1 MSSGDLSCPV
11 FRHLTCERVNLEV
24 FLGGKVSEV
33 VDLLSLDMTVV
44 ISGVPSCISC
54 SQNYSFLVG
63 T

>member
-1 MSSGDLSCPV
+1 M
-11 FRHLTCERVNLEV
+11 
-24 FLGGKVSEV
+24 SEV

-44 ISGVPSCISC
+44 ISEVPSCILC

>member
-1 MSSGDLSCPV
+1 M
-11 FRHLTCERVNLEV
+11 CERVSLEA

-44 ISGVPSCISC
+44 ISVVPRSVLC
-54 SQNYSFLVG
+54 SQNYAFLVG